1 MKKKNVSDLEK
12 ARDHFLRAT
21 TETIIGTGFALKG
34 VRNLLKQR
42 KGKNVIIDF
51 TGNLIG
57 KGVNLVTKLSEVLT
71 QVESSKPTR
80 QRTQKKKIRKVK
92 IE

>member
-12 ARDHFLRAT
+12 ARGHFLRAT

-34 VRNLLKQR
+34 IKNLLKQR
-42 KGKNVIIDF
+42 KGKKIIF
-51 TGNLIG
+51 GITGNLIE
-57 KGVNLVTKLSEVLT
+57 KGFNLATKLSDVLT
-71 QVESSKPTR
+71 QVESGRPAK
-80 QRTQKKKIRKVK
+80 QKTQKKKVRKVK

>member
-34 VRNLLKQR
+34 IKNLLKQR
-42 KGKNVIIDF
+42 KGKKIIF
-51 TGNLIG
+51 GVKGNLIE
-57 KGVNLVTKLSEVLT
+57 KGFNLATKLSDVLT
-71 QVESSKPTR
+71 QVESGRPAK
-80 QRTQKKKIRKVK
+80 QKTQKKKMRKVK

>member
-21 TETIIGTGFALKG
+21 TETIIGTGFVLKG
-34 VRNLLKQR
+34 IKNLLKRR
-42 KGKNVIIDF
+42 KGKKIIF
-51 TGNLIG
+51 GISGNLIE
-57 KGVNLVTKLSEVLT
+57 KGFNLATKLSDVLT
-71 QVESSKPTR
+71 QVESGRPAK
-80 QRTQKKKIRKVK
+80 QKTQKKKVRKVK